1 LSTSSS
7 KKPSSKQL
15 SKVSFCQSWLDE
27 DAIVVVMAWAFLN
40 YIYSCFRSAPLHSNS
55 AVNSV
60 NLTAENPLR
69 AQTKTVPLLPLKRL
83 RLDGVTQP
91 VQPRA
96 EPVSV
101 GFSRL
106 PLVDELVNRVKA
118 AERSLDFAT

>member
-1 LSTSSS
+1 MYRQYTRALECAGFPNSGL
-7 KKPSSKQL
+7 P
-15 SKVSFCQSWLDE
+15 E
-27 DAIVVVMAWAFLN
+27 
-40 YIYSCFRSAPLHSNS
+40 CFRSAPLHSNS

-101 GFSRL
+101 GSSRL